1 MYYQPQVDAKTRQ
14 IIGAEALLRWN
25 HPTKGLVSPAQ
36 FIPLAEETGQIESI
50 GEWVFRT
57 ACQQIKIWQ
66 KTLGGLPISVN
77 ISGRQFNFK
86 FKLDKFLAQLLEET
100 GVEPEN
106 LELELTES
114 ILVEN
119 VANSIRNLQN
129 LKALGVSIALDDFG
143 TGYSS
148 LSYLQKFPFDVLKI
162 ERCFI
167 QNLDRNKKNAAIVK
181 AIIIMAHQLG
191 LRTVAEGVETEEEL
205 DFLCQCNC
213 DKIQGY
219 FFSPPVKVS
228 QFERLVRATN
238 QHSIL

>member
-25 HPTKGLVSPAQ
+25 HPDKGLVSPAQ

-100 GVEPEN
+100 GVQPEN

-119 VANSIRNLQN
+119 VANSISNLQN
-129 LKALGVSIALDDFG
+129 LKTLGVSIALDDFG

-167 QNLDRNKKNAAIVK
+167 QNIDRNQKNAAIVK

-213 DKIQGY
+213 DEIQGY

-228 QFERLVRATN
+228 EFERLVRATN